1 MSAQRTSDSRWLLPS
16 DTASVLVKGNDPPF
30 HQCTSRSLL
39 LERFAD
45 PRKRD
50 QRKEYLKRIFDA
62 KPCLAEE
69 RRNAWLGFINTACKP
84 CDLLFG
90 RLRSRL
96 MVNMAGG
103 VMENAGLCLDRF
115 GLPYIPGS
123 AVKGCARRAA
133 IHALRHTPVEQE
145 EQKAHKVDR
154 LVEIALVFG
163 WTDGDWS
170 DSSDFAYGCQDGK
183 SAAILEKAAEK
194 LWQRIYGDRQP
205 KGKLP
210 QALPNF
216 AGSVH
221 FLPAHPYRLAERDLE
236 LDVVT
241 CHHPE
246 YYQGKK
252 KTAFDC
258 EYPIPVLFLTV
269 APGSIFVFP
278 LQAARHGG
286 EEWTAKAQAWL
297 KRGLETMGIGAKTG
311 AGYGWC
317 DCSEQVQKKHQEEI
331 VQQREEHERAQ
342 KRASLEPDPERL
354 NSFKSLKEDNLR
366 GKINDFKDEEVY
378 WTNQDDTY
386 QLSLFHYLTKIDTQ
400 IYEKERHNPKSK
412 VLRALKNLAKKFGKT
427 PP

>member
-1 MSAQRTSDSRWLLPS
+1 
-16 DTASVLVKGNDPPF
+16 
-30 HQCTSRSLL
+30 
-39 LERFAD
+39 
-45 PRKRD
+45 
-50 QRKEYLKRIFDA
+50 
-62 KPCLAEE
+62 
-69 RRNAWLGFINTACKP
+69 
-84 CDLLFG
+84 
-90 RLRSRL
+90 
-96 MVNMAGG
+96 
-103 VMENAGLCLDRF
+103 MENAGLCLDRF

-133 IHALRHTPVEQE
+133 IHALRHTPVE
-145 EQKAHKVDR
+145 HKVDR

-163 WTDGDWS
+163 WSDGDWS

-183 SAAILEKAAEK
+183 SAAIRKTAAEK

-354 NSFKSLKEDNLR
+354 NSFKSLKESDLR
-366 GKINDFKDEEVY
+366 GKIKKFSEEEWMEGDEV
-378 WTNQDDTY
+378 Y
-386 QLSLFHYLTKIDTQ
+386 QLSLFHYLTTIDTQ
-400 IYEKERHNPKSK
+400 IYEKERNNPKGRIF
-412 VLRALKNLAKKFGKT
+412 RALKNLATKFGKT